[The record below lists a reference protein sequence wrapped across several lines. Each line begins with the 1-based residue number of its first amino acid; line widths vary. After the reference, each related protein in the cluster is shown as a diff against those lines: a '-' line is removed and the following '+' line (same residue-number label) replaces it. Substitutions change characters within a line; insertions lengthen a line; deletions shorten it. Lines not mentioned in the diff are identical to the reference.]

1 MAADR
6 YKGAGGII
14 MVHGDDMGLR
24 LPPLMAPV
32 QVVVVPIFGKGADA
46 NAITAAAQQL
56 VTDACKAGIRAKLDS
71 DSSKSPGFRFS
82 YWEQKVI
89 CGLMYSQER
98 VARQVMGHQTFTA
111 EFL

>member
-1 MAADR
+1 
-6 YKGAGGII
+6 

-32 QVVVVPIFGKGADA
+32 QVVVVPIYRKGADA
-46 NAITAAAQQL
+46 ESLTSAAQHL
-56 VTDACKAGIRAKLDS
+56 VTEACKSGIRAKLDS

-89 CGLMYSQER
+89 R
-98 VARQVMGHQTFTA
+98 
-111 EFL
+111 